1 MKKISN
7 KNIFLFGLFTI
18 TVLYFIYNVFLD
30 ITSLT
35 NIPRQVKHINKFACV
50 LLVYGTGSLTLRKFT
65 VSWMMQLWHIM
76 HLSVILLLLLIGFY
90 DWWQGMITPETRN
103 IANSL
108 FDFLI
113 SPVLYVSMGL
123 LQLTL
128 AKPIGKSKSLVN

>member
-7 KNIFLFGLFTI
+7 RNRFLIGLVAITI
-18 TVLYFIYNVFLD
+18 LYFIYNVFLD
-30 ITSLT
+30 ITTLT
-35 NIPRQVKHINKFACV
+35 NIPRQVKHINKLACV
-50 LLVYGTGSLTLRKFT
+50 LLVYGTGSLILRKFT

-123 LQLTL
+123 LQLTVVKTT
-128 AKPIGKSKSLVN
+128 AKSKSLAN